1 MGGFF
6 SLGKKAPSYPTVTAP
21 KVMTGAD
28 AYSGAVNWG
37 NQNFGNA
44 MQARESALSD
54 LNNKDYY
61 SSFQPTSFEQALA
74 DQSFKNVWPDQQNYM
89 ANVLSKSGMAY
100 SPVAAS
106 TLGKAYGDTTFNIG
120 SYLADQGN
128 QRAQYS
134 LASRLGI
141 DPMSIMNPYANAGMN
156 QSNEQAGYD
165 WQATKQNA
173 DAQYANAM
181 QKYMKDQALL
191 GMISQFGPL
200 AGYLAGGGQGAA
212 MGATNVL
219 SAMTGGALGKQGAH
233 GSGGQQSQPVNS
245 GNQSGMSGFI
255 QAMLMNPQMLA
266 AL

>member
-6 SLGKKAPSYPTVTAP
+6 SLGKKAPSYPMVTAP

-28 AYSGAVNWG
+28 AYSGAMNWG
-37 NQNFGNA
+37 NKNFGNA

-120 SYLADQGN
+120 QYLANQGN

-181 QKYMKDQALL
+181 QKYMRNQALL
-191 GMISQFGPL
+191 PIISKVSPL
-200 AGYLAGGGQGAA
+200 GGFLAGGGEGAA
-212 MGATNVL
+212 MWISNL
-219 SAMTGGALGKQGAH
+219 MGGSSGGGYGNSGY

-245 GNQSGMSGFI
+245 GNKTFGGMLSSLLI
-255 QAMLMNPQMLA
+255 NPSLLA